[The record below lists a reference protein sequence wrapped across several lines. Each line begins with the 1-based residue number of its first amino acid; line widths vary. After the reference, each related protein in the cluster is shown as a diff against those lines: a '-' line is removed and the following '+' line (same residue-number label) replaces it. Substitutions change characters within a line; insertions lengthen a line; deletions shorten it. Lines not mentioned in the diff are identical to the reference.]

1 MCKSMAWIMWVIVSM
16 VIVLGGGFYS
26 KGEGGI
32 EVREEA
38 RFVVWEEA
46 ELEGAGKTD
55 AWGKSAYPC
64 ELEPQEKQEYADG
77 LGAPHK
83 YWLNKF
89 SSIKSHAAVSEV

>member
-1 MCKSMAWIMWVIVSM
+1 MWVIVSM

-46 ELEGAGKTD
+46 ELEGADKTD
-55 AWGKSAYPC
+55 T
-64 ELEPQEKQEYADG
+64 
-77 LGAPHK
+77 
-83 YWLNKF
+83 
-89 SSIKSHAAVSEV
+89 